1 MLSTAPVE
9 LVHVR
14 RSGLHEGTHFG
25 SVVITAADGSIE
37 FARGD
42 VTTPMFPRSSNKPF
56 QAVAM
61 LECGAELRDADLALA
76 AASHSGEPMHVD
88 RVLATL
94 ERVNLTEDDLGCPPA
109 FPLDETARR
118 AALLADGGPRRIFM
132 NCSGKHAGMLT
143 AAVANKWTTDDYLDP
158 AHPLQR
164 QVLDTVSR
172 LCREEPA
179 AVGIDGCGAPLFA
192 VSLHALARGFGAAN
206 VGAPGS
212 AERQVTDAMRAF
224 PQMVGGTGRDDTRLM
239 TAFPGLLVK
248 GGAEGVHCAALP
260 DGRSVA
266 LKITDGGDRARM
278 PVLVTALRAMG
289 VTPPDGHAADL
300 LEEFAVG
307 TVLGGGEPVGTV
319 TVAPGVF

>member
-1 MLSTAPVE
+1 LNTAPVE

-14 RSGLHEGTHFG
+14 RSGLHEGTHYG
-25 SVVITAADGSIE
+25 SVVITAADGSVE

-61 LECGAELRDADLALA
+61 LAGGADLHDADLALA

-88 RVLATL
+88 RVFAMLDRAG
-94 ERVNLTEDDLGCPPA
+94 LTEDDLGCPPA
-109 FPLDETARR
+109 LPLNEAAREAAVLAGTRARR
-118 AALLADGGPRRIFM
+118 VFM
-132 NCSGKHAGMLT
+132 NCSGKHAGMLLACR
-143 AAVANKWTTDDYLDP
+143 AAGWSTTDYLDP

-164 QVLDTVSR
+164 QVVENVAR

-192 VSLHALARGFGAAN
+192 VSLTALARGFGAAA
-206 VGAPGS
+206 VAAADS
-212 AERQVTDAMRAF
+212 AERRVTDAMRAF
-224 PQMVGGTGRDDTRLM
+224 PEMVGGTGRDDTRLM
-239 TAFPGLLVK
+239 RALPGLLAK

-260 DGRSVA
+260 DGRCVA

-278 PVLVTALRAMG
+278 PVLVEALRAMG
-289 VTPPDGHAADL
+289 VTPGTPQAAAL
-300 LEEFAVG
+300 LDEFAVG
-307 TVLGGGEPVGTV
+307 QVMGGGEPVGTV
-319 TVAPGVF
+319 SVAPGLF